1 MQDFAFYTTE
11 EGGCFADDDSEPPG
25 AFNPKVS
32 DWNDVNDS
40 IKPSIYVDKA
50 RSNLFKQFKS
60 EFTHHIIELIKAL
73 PTEGDETTKITH
85 LFFGKD
91 SKIY

>member
-11 EGGCFADDDSEPPG
+11 EGDCFADDDSEPPG

-40 IKPSIYVDKA
+40 TKPFIYVDKA
-50 RSNLFKQFKS
+50 
-60 EFTHHIIELIKAL
+60 
-73 PTEGDETTKITH
+73 
-85 LFFGKD
+85 
-91 SKIY
+91 